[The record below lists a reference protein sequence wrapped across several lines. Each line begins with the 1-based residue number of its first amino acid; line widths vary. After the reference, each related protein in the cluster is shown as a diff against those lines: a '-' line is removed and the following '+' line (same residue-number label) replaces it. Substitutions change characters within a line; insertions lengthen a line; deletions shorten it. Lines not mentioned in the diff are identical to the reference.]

1 MAPGRTGGPL
11 GPSLGEA
18 PGRNARLG
26 TSGVPTK
33 ATPGPH
39 SPPPP
44 PPIPS
49 PGLTEPV
56 QASPPPGRKENGAAR
71 SHTGRDGDELRFT
84 SACRV
89 GTFPDWK
96 FRLPGPGCRLI
107 PKRGLKT
114 VSKDETEVRARF
126 PARTAFPDDQSHSE
140 IKHRPG
146 STESQEAHKPFL
158 LPPLGSCSSLVDKL
172 PGL

>member
-1 MAPGRTGGPL
+1 MTPRTRQGNLCIKAENDDIHFSLIGKRQAGQVRGATGRQAGL
-11 GPSLGEA
+11 QRRKSFSL
-18 PGRNARLG
+18 
-26 TSGVPTK
+26 
-33 ATPGPH
+33 
-39 SPPPP
+39 
-44 PPIPS
+44 
-49 PGLTEPV
+49 EPV

-107 PKRGLKT
+107 PKRGLKI

-146 STESQEAHKPFL
+146 STGSQEAHKPSL

-172 PGL
+172 PHL

>member
-1 MAPGRTGGPL
+1 MTPRTRQGNLCIKAENDDIHFSLIGKRQAGQVRGATGRQ
-11 GPSLGEA
+11 A
-18 PGRNARLG
+18 
-26 TSGVPTK
+26 
-33 ATPGPH
+33 
-39 SPPPP
+39 
-44 PPIPS
+44 
-49 PGLTEPV
+49 GL
-56 QASPPPGRKENGAAR
+56 QRRK
-71 SHTGRDGDELRFT
+71 SFSFGRDGDELRFT

-107 PKRGLKT
+107 PKRGLKI

-146 STESQEAHKPFL
+146 STGSQEAHKPSL

-172 PGL
+172 PHL